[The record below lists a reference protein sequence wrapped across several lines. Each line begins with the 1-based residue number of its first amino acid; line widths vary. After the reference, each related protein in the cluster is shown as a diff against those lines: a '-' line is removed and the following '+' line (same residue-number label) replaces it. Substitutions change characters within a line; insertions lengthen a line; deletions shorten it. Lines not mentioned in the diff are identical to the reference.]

1 MIKKLISVI
10 TLSALLFNLTGC
22 HATQATQINNNN
34 NNNNNK
40 LNIVCTGFSEYD
52 WTKELLGS
60 HADDINLIYL
70 LNNGM
75 DLHNYQP
82 SAKDMITISECDV
95 FIYTGSIS
103 DNWVDD
109 ALGEVTNSNRQVI
122 NLMDIVSVKEEE
134 LKEGMQIDE
143 HEHEQEENSDYD
155 EHVWL
160 SVKNAEMICHT
171 ISNVLCELDSEHA
184 QDYQENLKN
193 YQEKLNSLDKNFMQ
207 LAEESSVKTL
217 LFADRFPFRY
227 FADDY
232 GFDYYAVF
240 TGCSTE
246 TEASFETILFLAQK
260 IDELHAETI
269 FKIENSSDAI
279 AKSIIASTS
288 EKNQIIVSLNS
299 MQSVNVKDI
308 ANGASYLSIMQDNLE
323 ILQEVL

>member
-1 MIKKLISVI
+1 MKKLISVI
-10 TLSALLFNLTGC
+10 ALSALLLNLTGC
-22 HATQATQINNNN
+22 HATQATETNHSD
-34 NNNNNK
+34 K

-60 HADDINLIYL
+60 HADDVNLIYL

-95 FIYTGSIS
+95 FIYTGSAS
-103 DNWVDD
+103 ENWVND
-109 ALGEVTNSNRQVI
+109 ALQEVTNANRQVI

-134 LKEGMQIDE
+134 QKEGMQID
-143 HEHEQEENSDYD
+143 EHEQEENSDYD

-160 SVKNAEMICHT
+160 SVKNAEMICDT
-171 ISNVLCELDSEHA
+171 ICNVLCELDSEHA
-184 QDYQENLKN
+184 QDYQKNLSN
-193 YQEKLNSLDKNFMQ
+193 YQEELNILDKNFTQ

-217 LFADRFPFRY
+217 IFADRFPFRY

-288 EKNQIIVSLNS
+288 EKNQT
-299 MQSVNVKDI
+299 
-308 ANGASYLSIMQDNLE
+308 IM
-323 ILQEVL
+323 

>member
-1 MIKKLISVI
+1 MKKLISVI
-10 TLSALLFNLTGC
+10 ALSALLLNLTGC
-22 HATQATQINNNN
+22 HATQATETNHSD
-34 NNNNNK
+34 K

-60 HADDINLIYL
+60 HADDVNLIYL

-82 SAKDMITISECDV
+82 SAKDMIMISECDV
-95 FIYTGSIS
+95 FIYTGSAS
-103 DNWVDD
+103 ENWVND
-109 ALGEVTNSNRQVI
+109 ALREVTNANRQVI

-134 LKEGMQIDE
+134 QKEGMQIDE
-143 HEHEQEENSDYD
+143 HAHEQEENSDYD

-160 SVKNAEMICHT
+160 SVKNAEMICDT
-171 ISNVLCELDSEHA
+171 ICNVLCELDSEHA
-184 QDYQENLKN
+184 QDYQKNLSN
-193 YQEKLNSLDKNFMQ
+193 YQEELNILDKNFTQ

-217 LFADRFPFRY
+217 IFADRFPFRY

-288 EKNQIIVSLNS
+288 EKNQTIMNLNS
-299 MQSVNVKDI
+299 MQSVNTQDI
-308 ANGASYLSIMQDNLE
+308 ANGASYLSIMQDNLA
-323 ILQEVL
+323 ILQEVLT

>member
-1 MIKKLISVI
+1 MKKLISVI
-10 TLSALLFNLTGC
+10 ALSALLLNLTGC
-22 HATQATQINNNN
+22 HATQATETNHSD
-34 NNNNNK
+34 K

-52 WTKELLGS
+52 WTKKLLGS
-60 HADDINLIYL
+60 HADDVNLIYL

-95 FIYTGSIS
+95 FIYTGSAS
-103 DNWVDD
+103 ENWVND
-109 ALGEVTNSNRQVI
+109 ALREVTNANRQVI

-134 LKEGMQIDE
+134 QKEGMQIDE
-143 HEHEQEENSDYD
+143 HAHEQEENSDYD

-160 SVKNAEMICHT
+160 SVKNAEMICDT
-171 ISNVLCELDSEHA
+171 ICNVLCELDSEHA
-184 QDYQENLKN
+184 QDYQKNLSN
-193 YQEKLNSLDKNFMQ
+193 YQEELNILDKNFTQ

-217 LFADRFPFRY
+217 IFADRFPFRY

-288 EKNQIIVSLNS
+288 EKNQTIMNLNS
-299 MQSVNVKDI
+299 MQSVNTQDI
-308 ANGASYLSIMQDNLE
+308 ANGASYLSIMQDNLAT
-323 ILQEVL
+323 LQEVLT